1 MTITQIPSQGSVGA
15 DGLLLHEGDH
25 VAQLALALENLEQ
38 ALADA
43 GLAPA
48 DLVELRVR
56 TTDRRLFDDA
66 SEVLADRLAEHGI
79 RPMITV
85 TEVSRLDQPGMTI
98 TVQPITGSSMTAQST
113 TSQSITSHKGETSM
127 TIDFTRTSC
136 PIHLP
141 GDPGYDQART
151 PWAVQVDQRPA
162 AVAVPRTAAEVVE
175 AVLAAIDARLRI
187 APQSSGH
194 GASPFAA
201 ADLSDVMLIR
211 LHELTGVTIDAD
223 RRIAR
228 VLGGTL
234 WQPVVEAAA
243 AYGLAARHG
252 SSPDV
257 AVAGYTLGGGLSWY
271 ARQHGLAA
279 HHLTAVEIVL
289 ADGRLVRADAENE
302 PDLFWALKGG
312 GGSFGIV
319 TALEFEL
326 LPIADAYAGMLL
338 WPGERA
344 AEVARAWAQ
353 WTRTAPESATTAC
366 RLMSFPPLPE
376 LPPFLSGRKL
386 VVIDGAVLESDERA
400 AEILA
405 PLRALAP
412 ELDTFA
418 RVPLTA
424 MTRIHLDPEGPTPSV
439 SNSIMLSELEPET
452 IDALLAVA
460 GPDSGSSVLAAE
472 IRHLGGALARP
483 ADAAVA
489 TLPGTYLGFFVA
501 IAPFP
506 EAAAIGLA
514 DATRAVEALAPW
526 GTGGRYL
533 NFDDNV
539 VEVSAAYGHQAWQR
553 LQQIRAQVDP
563 QGRMVANH
571 GV

>member
-1 MTITQIPSQGSVGA
+1 MTI
-15 DGLLLHEGDH
+15 
-25 VAQLALALENLEQ
+25 
-38 ALADA
+38 
-43 GLAPA
+43 
-48 DLVELRVR
+48 
-56 TTDRRLFDDA
+56 
-66 SEVLADRLAEHGI
+66 
-79 RPMITV
+79 
-85 TEVSRLDQPGMTI
+85 
-98 TVQPITGSSMTAQST
+98 
-113 TSQSITSHKGETSM
+113 M
-127 TIDFTRTSC
+127 TIDFARTTC

-175 AVLAAIDARLRI
+175 AVRAAIETGLRI

-234 WQPVVEAAA
+234 WQQVVEAAA
-243 AYGLAARHG
+243 AHGLAARHG

-289 ADGRLVRADAENE
+289 PDGRLVRADADHES
-302 PDLFWALKGG
+302 DLFWAVKGG
-312 GGSFGIV
+312 GGSFGVV
-319 TALEFEL
+319 TALEFGL

-344 AEVARAWAQ
+344 SEVAQAWAA
-353 WTRTAPESATTAC
+353 WTRTVPESVTTAC

-386 VVIDGAVLESDERA
+386 VVIDGAVLESDELA

-405 PLRALAP
+405 PLRAFEP
-412 ELDTFA
+412 EMDTFA
-418 RVPLTA
+418 RTPVAAL
-424 MTRIHLDPEGPTPSV
+424 TRIHMDPEGPTPSV
-439 SNSIMLSELEPET
+439 SNSTMLAELSPDT
-452 IDALLAVA
+452 VDALLAVA
-460 GPDSGSSVLAAE
+460 GPESGSSVLAAE
-472 IRHLGGALARP
+472 IRHLGGALTRP
-483 ADAAVA
+483 ADGAVA
-489 TLPGTYLGFFVA
+489 SLPGAYLGFFIA

-506 EAAAIGLA
+506 EAAALGLA
-514 DATRAVEALAPW
+514 DANRAVEALAPW
-526 GTGGRYL
+526 STGGRYL

-539 VEVSAAYGHQAWQR
+539 VEVSAAYGPEAWRR
-553 LQQIRAQVDP
+553 LRQIRAEVDP

-571 GV
+571 AI